1 MFIALV
7 LGGGGQLIGPGPAHA
22 DRVFLTSGSMIE
34 GKATR
39 VGEKVI
45 VEMESGYITLSAG
58 AVRRIEQAESE
69 VQRLEA
75 RARELAPN
83 DVQGLFVL
91 ADYCRDRGMK
101 AREEDFLRR
110 IIALVPDQPE
120 ARARL
125 GYVRTEAGWITREE
139 QMRAQGMVKHEGRW
153 LTQEQHLA
161 MQRLEAET
169 RMAQLLRAKAEVELE
184 TRRTELAGKKA
195 EQASRAREQEE
206 KRAKGETEVTGLA
219 SYFGP
224 FGYGGGAFV
233 PFYPAMPRPGRAAQ
247 LPNPT
252 PPPGPGPAPA
262 PLPGFGNP
270 SNTGFQ
276 IPGYKS
282 PQSYFP

>member
-1 MFIALV
+1 MIALT
-7 LGGGGQLIGPGPAHA
+7 LAGAGQLIGPGHALA
-22 DRVFLTSGSMIE
+22 DRVFLTTGSMIE

-45 VEMESGYITLSAG
+45 VEMDAGYITLSAG
-58 AVRRIEQAESE
+58 AVQRVEQAESE

-75 RARELAPN
+75 RTRELAPN

-110 IIALVPDQPE
+110 IIALVPDHPE

-125 GYVRTEAGWITREE
+125 GYVRTDAGWVTRDE
-139 QMRAQGMVKHEGRW
+139 QMRAQGFVKHEGRW
-153 LTQEQHLA
+153 LTPEQYLA
-161 MQRLEAET
+161 VQRLEAET
-169 RMAQLLRAKAEVELE
+169 RMAQLQRDQAQVELD
-184 TRRTELAGKKA
+184 TRRAELAGKKA
-195 EQASRAREQEE
+195 EQAQRAREHEQQQ
-206 KRAKGETEVTGLA
+206 AKSSNEVTGLA

-224 FGYGGGAFV
+224 FGYGGGGFL
-233 PFYPAMPRPGRAAQ
+233 PFYPTVSRPGQSAQ
-247 LPNPT
+247 LPNPA

-262 PLPGFGNP
+262 PLPGFGNS
-270 SNTGFQ
+270 SNTSFQ
-276 IPGYKS
+276 IPGYKA